1 MNLTTSNLTNT
12 LTEQNIKTWF
22 SQPEQLHKNAIIERF
37 WRTLALLLQRW
48 RVGSG
53 EKRWYKV
60 LPDILENYNSTENRT
75 LKASP
80 IQVITGEKE
89 NPVERKQIETEFE
102 VGDKVRIKN
111 KKERLGKGDVETF
124 SREIYEIT
132 EKKGQKNRIKNAQTN
147 VELKRTY
154 TDEEL
159 TKTWSEVKPL
169 EKREA
174 RSQNNQHD

>member
-1 MNLTTSNLTNT
+1 M
-12 LTEQNIKTWF
+12 
-22 SQPEQLHKNAIIERF
+22 
-37 WRTLALLLQRW
+37 
-48 RVGSG
+48 
-53 EKRWYKV
+53 
-60 LPDILENYNSTENRT
+60 
-75 LKASP
+75 KASP

-111 KKERLGKGDVETF
+111 KKERLGKGDVEMF

-159 TKTWSEVKPL
+159 TKTWSEVKPIRKA
-169 EKREA
+169 EKPRA
-174 RSQNNQHD
+174 AKTTNTISI